1 MLKIL
6 AVILLAG
13 CQSGGKIN
21 IYQEP
26 KPSIPSTPKT
36 DKGQEEYD
44 AAGRLFTEEVDA
56 CFEVYRECRKSANDA
71 VCFPPHEKCVV
82 VSYRKFKKAKE
93 KYDATKSLL
102 HQQTPA
108 SDGAIYK

>member
-1 MLKIL
+1 MLKIIM
-6 AVILLAG
+6 VVLLAG
-13 CQSGGKIN
+13 CQSGQKIN

-26 KPSIPSTPKT
+26 KPSIPSTQEKN
-36 DKGQEEYD
+36 KGQEEYD
-44 AAGRLFTEEVDA
+44 AAGRLFTDEVDA
-56 CFEVYRECRKSANDA
+56 CFVVYRDCRKSAPDS

-102 HQQTPA
+102 RQQTPT
-108 SDGAIYK
+108 SGRAIFK